1 MSAAGSTRWPGAAA
15 VLLSPLAL
23 LGALGI
29 AALTALG
36 KIALVVGR
44 TLLYLPRL
52 DRREL
57 LRALTLFGYHSLGLT
72 LGVAT
77 LIGATVVLQA
87 GVYADRFG
95 VRLYIGWA
103 AGYSV
108 LWEFGPLLLG
118 LVMSARIG
126 ARNAAELA
134 LLKVNGQLEG
144 LRGIS
149 LDPFRLLIAPRA
161 VASAISVGALASLC
175 FVVAVLWE
183 AIAAYFTL
191 DLPLRNFFDAFS
203 DMLRPGD
210 LQGGMSKSIAFGIA
224 ISVVSTAVG
233 LSAEPG
239 ARGVGRA
246 AATSVVACCATIF
259 FLDFALTPFLAR
271 ALT

>member
-1 MSAAGSTRWPGAAA
+1 VSAQAQPP
-15 VLLSPLAL
+15 LLLLPLAL
-23 LGALGI
+23 LGRATLAITQG
-29 AALTALG
+29 LG
-36 KIALVVGR
+36 KLGLVVGR

-57 LRALTLFGYHSLGLT
+57 FRALVLFGYRSIPLT

-87 GVYADRFG
+87 GVYANRYG
-95 VRLYIGWA
+95 ARLYTGWA

-149 LDPFRLLIAPRA
+149 LDPFRLLVAPRL
-161 VASAISVGALASLC
+161 VASAISVGCLASLT
-175 FVVAVLWE
+175 FLISVLWE
-183 AIAAYFTL
+183 AIASFFML
-191 DLPLRNFFDAFS
+191 GLPLRVFFDAFS
-203 DMLRPGD
+203 DMLRAGD
-210 LQGGMSKSIAFGIA
+210 LYGGMCKSIAFGLAIA
-224 ISVVSTAVG
+224 VVSTTVG
-233 LSAEPG
+233 LSAEQG

-246 AATSVVACCATIF
+246 AASSVVACCAAIF

-271 ALT
+271 AFGQ

>member
-1 MSAAGSTRWPGAAA
+1 MSATAQTGHGVWLPFG
-15 VLLSPLAL
+15 L
-23 LGALGI
+23 LGRVAMAGLVGVGKLG
-29 AALTALG
+29 
-36 KIALVVGR
+36 LVIGR

-52 DRREL
+52 DGKEL
-57 LRALTLFGYHSLGLT
+57 MRALVLFGFRSLPLT

-77 LIGATVVLQA
+77 LIGATVILQA
-87 GVYADRFG
+87 GIYAERFG
-95 VRLYIGWA
+95 VRLYTGWA

-149 LDPFRLLIAPRA
+149 LDPFRILVAPRL
-161 VASAISVGALASLC
+161 VASAISVGALATLT
-175 FVVAVLWE
+175 FLVAVLWE
-183 AIAAYFTL
+183 AIAAYFML
-191 DLPLRNFFDAFS
+191 HLPLRSFFSSFS
-203 DMLRPGD
+203 EILRAGD
-210 LQGGMSKSIAFGIA
+210 LYGGMSKAIAYGIA
-224 ISVVSTAVG
+224 IAVVSTAVG
-233 LSAEPG
+233 LSAEEG

-246 AATSVVACCATIF
+246 AAAAVVACCAAIF

-271 ALT
+271 VFG

>member
-1 MSAAGSTRWPGAAA
+1 MN
-15 VLLSPLAL
+15 PLAL
-23 LGALGI
+23 LGRFGI
-29 AALTALG
+29 AVLTAVGKLG
-36 KIALVVGR
+36 LVVGR
-44 TLLYLPRL
+44 TLFYLPRL
-52 DRREL
+52 DRKEL
-57 LRALTLFGYHSLGLT
+57 FRALVLFGYRSLPLT

-87 GVYADRFG
+87 GIYAERFG
-95 VRLYIGWA
+95 VRLYTGWA

-149 LDPFRLLIAPRA
+149 LDPFRILVAPRL
-161 VASAISVGALASLC
+161 VASAIAVGSLATLT
-175 FVVAVLWE
+175 FLVAVLWE
-183 AIAAYFTL
+183 AIAAFFML
-191 DLPLRNFFDAFS
+191 KLPLRVFFAAFA
-203 DMLRPGD
+203 DTLRMGD
-210 LQGGMSKSIAFGIA
+210 LYGGMGKSIAFGVAIA
-224 ISVVSTAVG
+224 IVSTAVG
-233 LSAEPG
+233 LSSEEG

-246 AATSVVACCATIF
+246 AATAVVACCAAIF

-271 ALT
+271 ALG

>member
-1 MSAAGSTRWPGAAA
+1 VSAAAERHGVMLPFGLLGRFALA
-15 VLLSPLAL
+15 VLSAVGK
-23 LGALGI
+23 LG
-29 AALTALG
+29 
-36 KIALVVGR
+36 LVIGR

-52 DRREL
+52 DLREL
-57 LRALTLFGYHSLGLT
+57 MRATVLFGYRSLPLT

-77 LIGATVVLQA
+77 LIGATVILQA
-87 GVYADRFG
+87 GIYAERFG
-95 VRLYIGWA
+95 VRLYTGWA

-149 LDPFRLLIAPRA
+149 LDPFRILVAPRL
-161 VASAISVGALASLC
+161 VASAISVGTLSTLT
-175 FVVAVLWE
+175 FLIAVLWE
-183 AIAAYFTL
+183 AISA
-191 DLPLRNFFDAFS
+191 FF
-203 DMLRPGD
+203 MLRLPIRVFFAAFADILKTGD
-210 LQGGMSKSIAFGIA
+210 LYGGMSKSIAFGIA
-224 ISVVSTAVG
+224 IAVVSTAVG
-233 LSAEPG
+233 LSAEEG

-246 AATSVVACCATIF
+246 AATAVVACCAAIF

-271 ALT
+271 VFG